1 MWLPLVERLFF
12 LIRNPKVSYDEMKR
26 MMEGKDYVKLLNV
39 QQSLKDSSK
48 DWVTMGVIVNKL
60 NGLTSRNVSNW

>member
-1 MWLPLVERLFF
+1 
-12 LIRNPKVSYDEMKR
+12 MKR

-60 NGLTSRNVSNW
+60 NGLTSRNVSN